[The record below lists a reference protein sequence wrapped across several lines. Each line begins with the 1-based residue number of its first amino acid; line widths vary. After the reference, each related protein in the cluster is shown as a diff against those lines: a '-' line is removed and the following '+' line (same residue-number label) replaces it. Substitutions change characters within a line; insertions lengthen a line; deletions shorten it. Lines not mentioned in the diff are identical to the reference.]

1 MILPTLILNGPNFI
15 SLCSQPQGRGKQP
28 GHQSLVGSGNGRPFG
43 RHILSTLG
51 AAKPSRAMP
60 GKPSC
65 GRQGGCMRGG
75 RIRVGHTSDGVYA
88 HLFANLRLFC
98 TYAKCVKWIHT
109 NAFQKKMETTPK
121 HDLEQACCIPSM
133 GFLKPEGTRPLG
145 GSSRS
150 APFSSRAGLRHPPR
164 GIR

>member
-1 MILPTLILNGPNFI
+1 MGPIL
-15 SLCSQPQGRGKQP
+15 SLCVPNRKAAENSLATSRWWAAGTAGLSGDTSCRHWARRSHPERCP
-28 GHQSLVGSGNGRPFG
+28 G
-43 RHILSTLG
+43 
-51 AAKPSRAMP
+51 SRAAA
-60 GKPSC
+60 GRVDAC
-65 GRQGGCMRGG
+65 GGVAFEWATRLTAFMR
-75 RIRVGHTSDGVYA
+75 T
-88 HLFANLRLFC
+88 LFANLRLFC

-121 HDLEQACCIPSM
+121 HDLEKACCIPSM